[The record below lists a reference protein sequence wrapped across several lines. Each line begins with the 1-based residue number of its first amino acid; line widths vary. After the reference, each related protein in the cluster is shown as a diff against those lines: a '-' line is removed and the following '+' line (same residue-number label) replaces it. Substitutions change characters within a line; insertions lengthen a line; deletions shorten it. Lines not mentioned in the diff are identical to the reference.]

1 MVEDL
6 TDKQRVFVEH
16 YLACWNAAEAA
27 RRAGYSADS
36 ARSIGSENLTK
47 PDIRAAIARRL
58 AELAMGAD
66 EVLARLSDLAR
77 GDIRALLRFDAEG
90 NFDGLR
96 LHQDAPLHLI
106 KKLTPTK
113 AGTTIEL
120 HDPAAALTRLGE
132 HHGLFKSS
140 GEAKPVEHVH
150 MTLDEWKREAA
161 ARLAAAEATLA
172 AGDAPTSDD
181 A

>member
-36 ARSIGSENLTK
+36 TRSIGSENLTK

-77 GDIRALLRFDAEG
+77 ATSARCCGSMPRATSTACVC
-90 NFDGLR
+90 
-96 LHQDAPLHLI
+96 
-106 KKLTPTK
+106 
-113 AGTTIEL
+113 
-120 HDPAAALTRLGE
+120 TRTRR
-132 HHGLFKSS
+132 S
-140 GEAKPVEHVH
+140 
-150 MTLDEWKREAA
+150 T
-161 ARLAAAEATLA
+161 
-172 AGDAPTSDD
+172 
-181 A
+181 